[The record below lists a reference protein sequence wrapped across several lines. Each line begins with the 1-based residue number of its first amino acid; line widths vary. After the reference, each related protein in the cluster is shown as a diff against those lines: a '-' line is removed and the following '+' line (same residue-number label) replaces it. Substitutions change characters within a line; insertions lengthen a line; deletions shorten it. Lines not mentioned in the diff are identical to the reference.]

1 MDMRSLW
8 LNFEVTLAI
17 DDEHFTKQMSQL
29 QDSYINRSYC
39 IDPKVWKKRS
49 LFSRF
54 LERVFYLFNPLL

>member
-8 LNFEVTLAI
+8 LNYEVTLAV
-17 DDEHFTKQMSQL
+17 DDEHFTKEMALL
-29 QDSYINRSYC
+29 QDSYIKRSY
-39 IDPKVWKKRS
+39 PVEQKVWEKRT